1 MLQRI
6 KMTWTSASFKGLNK
20 DLSRQIHA
28 GTTTREGGAS
38 VEPYAG
44 LNLATHVGDEL
55 SAVLTNREIVK
66 ADLNLPSPAFWLNQT
81 HSTNVIE
88 LPHEYDD
95 LNEVDASFTSKTGTV
110 CAVLTADCLPIVITD
125 KDLNFVATIHAGWR
139 GLVNGIVANSV
150 QKILNTIDTE
160 IKSLSVWIGPAI
172 GPKAFEV
179 GQEVKAEFEQKLGG
193 VDNMFKP
200 HGQGKYLGNL
210 PQLAKL
216 ACNQLGITNITYSG
230 ECTYSNTDKYFS
242 YRKEGETGRI
252 ATFAWLSNS

>member
-1 MLQRI
+1 
-6 KMTWTSASFKGLNK
+6 MTWTSASFKGLNRN
-20 DLSRQIHA
+20 LSRQIHA

-55 SAVLTNREIVK
+55 SAVLTNREMLK
-66 ADLNLPSPAFWLNQT
+66 SDLNLPSPPFWLNQT

-88 LPHEYDD
+88 LPHEYDELKD
-95 LNEVDASFTSKTGTV
+95 VDASFTSKTDTI

-150 QKILNTIDTE
+150 QRILNTVDTE
-160 IKSLSVWIGPAI
+160 VESLSVWVGPAI
-172 GPKAFEV
+172 GPNAFEV
-179 GQEVKAEFEQKLGG
+179 GQEVKVEFEQKFGC

-200 HGQGKYLGNL
+200 HGHGKYLGDL
-210 PQLAKL
+210 PQLARL
-216 ACNQLGITNITYSG
+216 ACNQLGISNISYSG

-242 YRKEGETGRI
+242 YRKEGQTGRI
-252 ATFAWLSNS
+252 ATLAWLSNS